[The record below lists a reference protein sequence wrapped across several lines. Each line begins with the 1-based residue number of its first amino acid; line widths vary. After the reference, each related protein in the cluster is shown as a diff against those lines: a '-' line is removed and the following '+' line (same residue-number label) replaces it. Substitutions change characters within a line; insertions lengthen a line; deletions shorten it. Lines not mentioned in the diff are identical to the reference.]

1 MYRQKTILVL
11 LPCPT
16 LLSLSSSHVDNGIQL
31 ILREQVG
38 AVFDEDLSP
47 DCFDDNTVSSGSD
60 DKIFWWEKKD
70 STTAFGIGAIR

>member
-1 MYRQKTILVL
+1 MYK
-11 LPCPT
+11 PCHSRP
-16 LLSLSSSHVDNGIQL
+16 LDNGIQL

-47 DCFDDNTVSSGSD
+47 DCFDENTVSSGSD

-70 STTAFGIGAIR
+70 STTAF

>member
-1 MYRQKTILVL
+1 MYKPNTNLIY

-16 LLSLSSSHVDNGIQL
+16 LLSFSSSQL

-47 DCFDDNTVSSGSD
+47 DCFDENTVSSGSD

-70 STTAFGIGAIR
+70 STTAF